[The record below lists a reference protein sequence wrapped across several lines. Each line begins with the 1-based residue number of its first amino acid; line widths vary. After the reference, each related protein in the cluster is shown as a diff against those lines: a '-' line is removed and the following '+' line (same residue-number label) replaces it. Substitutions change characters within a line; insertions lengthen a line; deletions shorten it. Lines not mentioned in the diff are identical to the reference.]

1 MAQRTTSWGMNGKT
15 MTGMASRRDV
25 LYCVEK
31 GPAIFHLLTVSLD
44 GLCLDNLLLVDET
57 VTMLW

>member
-1 MAQRTTSWGMNGKT
+1 MNGKT